1 MAGSVVATAWVE
13 IVPEMKGSQTKIT
26 ELLVDEGNKAG
37 TKSGEKAG
45 ESFSKG
51 FSAKAGVIAGVASSV
66 ASKAID
72 VISGLTG
79 EMVESSDSA
88 QKFASTLS
96 FAGLD
101 TSKIEELT
109 ASSQKYADETIYGL
123 SDIRNITSQ
132 LASNGVANYDK
143 LAEAAGNLNAVAGGT
158 ADTYQSVGLVLTQ
171 TAGAGKLTTENWNQL
186 ANAIPGASGKIQQEL
201 ENMGAYT
208 GNFREAMAN
217 GEISAEEF
225 NQAILNLGFTD
236 VAIEAATSASTI
248 EGATGNLEAAAVA
261 VGAAFIDGMKPM
273 VTEAMSG
280 AAEALS
286 GVAQGV
292 ADFFIACENNG
303 TAQVAAD
310 IVAALGSALS
320 SIGEIIGTAVS
331 GLLGWDSQT
340 SASAGAAGVLKGAL
354 DGVKV
359 VIEGVSAALGY
370 LAEHP
375 EVVNFLV
382 GIAGGALAISQAQN
396 AISVIGGISSG
407 IGGIASKGAEAAAGL
422 VSTAAGET
430 AAGAAGGASA
440 TQILACAVAVVALGA
455 GVALA
460 SAGLWL
466 LANAAVQIT
475 AAGPGAAAA
484 MLVMV
489 GAIAGLAAGAAV
501 VGPALTASAV
511 GMAAFGVAVLAVG
524 TGIAVA
530 SAGVSLLAAQL
541 PTISTYGLSSAVAL
555 TAIGAASIAAGAGF
569 AAIGASAAVAAAGAL
584 AVTPAL
590 TAMSAAL
597 AVSSAALA
605 LFGASAD
612 AGFNSLK
619 KSASSSAN
627 AAKKSISDACSA
639 MSKQVSSLKLT
650 LPRISVGAL
659 PHFYMSGRF
668 DAKSGRVPS
677 VGVRWYAKGGLFDAN
692 SPTIIGVGDN
702 TRYKEVA
709 MPLSPAV
716 LEGIGDGI
724 ASKMSLDDGDFGNT
738 TNIFIDSSLLEMDA
752 YTSDAVR
759 QLTRALRIKNRS

>member
-37 TKSGEKAG
+37 TKGGEKAG

-79 EMVESSDSA
+79 EMIESSDSA

-123 SDIRNITSQ
+123 SDIRSITSQ

-236 VAIEAATSASTI
+236 VAVEAATSASTI

-286 GVAQGV
+286 GAAQGV
-292 ADFFIACENNG
+292 TDFFTACENNG
-303 TAQVAAD
+303 SAQVAAD
-310 IVAALGSALS
+310 IMAALGDTVS
-320 SIGEIIGTAVS
+320 SIGEIFKIAVG

-340 SASAGAAGVLKGAL
+340 SASASAADVLKGAL
-354 DGVKV
+354 EGAKV
-359 VIEGVSAALGY
+359 VIEGIATAAGY
-370 LAEHP
+370 LADNP
-375 EVVNFLV
+375 MIVNALV
-382 GIAGGALAISQAQN
+382 GIAGGALMISKAQS
-396 AISVIGGISSG
+396 AVSVIGGISSNISG
-407 IGGIASKGAEAAAGL
+407 LGAKGAEAAAGL
-422 VSTAAGET
+422 ASTAAGET

-440 TQILACAVAVVALGA
+440 TQILACAVAIVAIGA

-466 LANAAVQIT
+466 LANAATQIT

-484 MLVMV
+484 MLGMV
-489 GAIAGLAAGAAV
+489 VAIAGLAAGAAV
-501 VGPALTASAV
+501 VGPALTAGAV

-524 TGIAVA
+524 AGIAVA
-530 SAGVSLLAAQL
+530 SAGVALLAAQL
-541 PTISTYGLSSAVAL
+541 PTISTYGLSSAAAL
-555 TAIGAASIAAGAGF
+555 TAIGAASVVASGGLSTIGAGAV
-569 AAIGASAAVAAAGAL
+569 VAAAGIAGIT
-584 AVTPAL
+584 VAL
-590 TAMSAAL
+590 TALDAAL
-597 AVSSAALA
+597 VVSTAAVV
-605 LFGASAD
+605 LFGTSSSV
-612 AGFNSLK
+612 GFNTFK
-619 KSASSSAN
+619 QSATDSAN
-627 AAKKSISDACSA
+627 AAKKAISDACTA
-639 MSKQVSSLKLT
+639 MSNQVSSLKLT

-659 PHFYMSGRF
+659 PHFYMNGKF
-668 DAKSGRVPS
+668 DAKSGSVPS
-677 VGVRWYAKGGLFDAN
+677 VGVSWYAKGGLFDAN

-702 TRYKEVA
+702 TRYSEVA
-709 MPLSPAV
+709 MPLSPSV
-716 LEGIGDGI
+716 LAGIGEGI
-724 ASKMSLDDGDFGNT
+724 AS
-738 TNIFIDSSLLEMDA
+738 EMDGGRS
-752 YTSDAVR
+752 T
-759 QLTRALRIKNRS
+759 QNLTINGLVFNGDEEIISVTREYLSALKRLNAI